1 MGIPQTPWSST
12 AEWLEASQ
20 SLDHLIGLHEREL
33 KKARSLARNIA
44 TRLESIF
51 PLIDELCRVTCP
63 FCPDPCCL
71 VAKVYF
77 DFPDLL
83 FFHLTG
89 QPIPED
95 QLRHTRQEVC
105 RFLGPRGCTLSRSVR
120 PWACTRYMCPPQM
133 TVLRKRDPGTQA
145 FFNDAIQAIKVL
157 RQEMESEF
165 ICSTTLEMP

>member
-1 MGIPQTPWSST
+1 MGIPHTPWSSPGD
-12 AEWLEASQ
+12 WLEANQ
-20 SLDHLIGLHEREL
+20 SLHHLIRLHRTEL
-33 KKARSLARNIA
+33 EKARSLAQHIA
-44 TRLESIF
+44 TRLASLF

-95 QLRHTRQEVC
+95 QLRHSCQEIC
-105 RFLGPRGCTLSRSVR
+105 RFLGPRGCTLSRMVR
-120 PWACTRYMCPPQM
+120 PWSCTRYMCPPQM
-133 TVLRKRDPGTQA
+133 TVLRKRDPGTQV
-145 FFNDAIQAIKVL
+145 FFNDTVQAIKQL
-157 RQEMESEF
+157 RREMESEF
-165 ICSTTLEMP
+165 IGNTTLEMP